1 MTAAIRF
8 DIDMTFVLEGV
19 DEDIDGSV
27 HASGSTIEVVLSH
40 PEAFIDRTRASLGR
54 VRELA
59 RGLASRGIIVRLS
72 GPTGMVGELGA
83 VKTSVA
89 QRVASGSPHI
99 RLGRVGAV
107 SSVLKRRSSS
117 DSPTRV
123 GFPPP
128 TLLPLLPTFDRH
140 ARFRPTTTHAA
151 PGSGRPR
158 LIFVIGSENWDG
170 SPPREFDLL
179 DGVTV
184 IGSGPDADLRLDGL
198 DPVHATITH
207 TDADEYAF
215 RLVSQTDDGGAVP
228 LLDRDSPRRP
238 AERVLRTG
246 ARLELGDWRLG
257 YFRAEFADHGR
268 PFGGRMG
275 GELSRQKPQPP
286 RPRAPRRGGME
297 Q

>member
-8 DIDMTFVLEGV
+8 DIDMTFMLDGV
-19 DEDIDGSV
+19 DGNIDGSV
-27 HASGSTIEVVLSH
+27 RASGSTIEVTVSH
-40 PEAFIDRTRASLGR
+40 PEAFIDRTRASLTR

-59 RGLASRGIIVRLS
+59 RGLARRGITVRLS
-72 GPTGMVGELGA
+72 GPSGMVGELGA

-99 RLGRVGAV
+99 RLGKVGAI
-107 SSVLKRRSSS
+107 SSVLKKRASS
-117 DSPTRV
+117 DSPARV
-123 GFPPP
+123 GFPPS
-128 TLLPLLPTFDRH
+128 TLLPLLPTFDRN

-158 LIFVIGSENWDG
+158 LIFVIGSENWNG

-184 IGSGPDADLRLDGL
+184 IGSGPDADLQLDGL

-215 RLVSQTDDGGAVP
+215 RLVSQAGDDAVP
-228 LLDRDSPRRP
+228 LLDRDSPRRSP
-238 AERVLRTG
+238 ERVLRTG
-246 ARLELGDWRLG
+246 ARLELGEWRLG

-286 RPRAPRRGGME
+286 RPGAHRRGGME

>member
-1 MTAAIRF
+1 MSASIRF
-8 DIDMTFVLEGV
+8 DIDMTFRIDSVDDPIEGS
-19 DEDIDGSV
+19 IR
-27 HASGSTIEVVLSH
+27 AAGSTIEVVVSH
-40 PEAFIDRTRASLGR
+40 PEALVDRTRASLARIRQLAEG
-54 VRELA
+54 LA
-59 RGLASRGIIVRLS
+59 RRGVIVRLS
-72 GPTGMVGELGA
+72 GPAGAVGELGA

-99 RLGRVGAV
+99 RLGSVGAIK
-107 SSVLKRRSSS
+107 SLLARRPAS
-117 DSPTRV
+117 DSTSRV
-123 GFPPP
+123 GFPPS
-128 TLLPLLPTFDRH
+128 TLVPLLPTFDRH
-140 ARFRPTTTHAA
+140 SRFRPTTTHAS

-170 SPPREFDLL
+170 SPPREFELR

-198 DPVHATITH
+198 DPIHATITH
-207 TDADEYAF
+207 TDADEYAI
-215 RLVSQTDDGGAVP
+215 RLASETDGDVP

-238 AERVLRTG
+238 TARILRTG
-246 ARLELGDWRLG
+246 ARLELGPWRLG

-286 RPRAPRRGGME
+286 RPGAGPRGGMD

>member
-8 DIDMTFVLEGV
+8 DIDLTFRLDSGDDSIE
-19 DEDIDGSV
+19 GSV
-27 HASGSTIEVVLSH
+27 TAAGSTIEIEVSH
-40 PEAFIDRTRASLGR
+40 PEAFIDRTRASLSR
-54 VRELA
+54 IRQFAE
-59 RGLASRGIIVRLS
+59 GLAHRGVVVRLS
-72 GPTGMVGELGA
+72 GPVGMVGELGA
-83 VKTSVA
+83 VTTSVA

-99 RLGRVGAV
+99 RLGRVGA
-107 SSVLKRRSSS
+107 LKPLLLRRPEG
-117 DSPTRV
+117 SPTV
-123 GFPPP
+123 AFPPS

-140 ARFRPTTTHAA
+140 ARHRPTTTHAS
-151 PGSGRPR
+151 PGAGRPR

-170 SPPREFDLL
+170 SPPREFELL

-184 IGSGPDADLRLDGL
+184 IGSGPSADLRLDGL

-207 TDADEYAF
+207 TDADEYAI
-215 RLVSQTDDGGAVP
+215 RLASETDGDIP
-228 LLDRDSPRRP
+228 LLDRDSPKRSP
-238 AERVLRTG
+238 ERVLRTG
-246 ARLELGDWRLG
+246 ARLELGPWRLG

-286 RPRAPRRGGME
+286 RPGTGRRQGKE

>member
-1 MTAAIRF
+1 MAASIRF
-8 DIDMTFVLEGV
+8 DIDLTFELADGEDNAIEGS
-19 DEDIDGSV
+19 IT
-27 HASGSTIEVVLSH
+27 ASGSTIEILVSR
-40 PEAFIDRTRASLGR
+40 PEAFVDRTRASLARIRDLAGG
-54 VRELA
+54 LA
-59 RGLASRGIIVRLS
+59 RRGVTIRLS
-72 GPTGMVGELGA
+72 GPAGMVGELGA

-99 RLGRVGAV
+99 RLGKT
-107 SSVLKRRSSS
+107 SVVASLMTRRT
-117 DSPTRV
+117 DAATRIA
-123 GFPPP
+123 FPPS
-128 TLLPLLPTFDRH
+128 TLLPLLPTFDRR

-170 SPPREFDLL
+170 SPPREFELI

-184 IGSGPDADLRLDGL
+184 IGSGPSADLRLEGL

-207 TDADEYAF
+207 TDDDEYTL
-215 RLVSQTDDGGAVP
+215 RLNSETEGDIP

-238 AERVLRTG
+238 LARVLRTG
-246 ARLELGDWRLG
+246 ARIELGAWRLG

-286 RPRAPRRGGME
+286 RPGARHDGGAE